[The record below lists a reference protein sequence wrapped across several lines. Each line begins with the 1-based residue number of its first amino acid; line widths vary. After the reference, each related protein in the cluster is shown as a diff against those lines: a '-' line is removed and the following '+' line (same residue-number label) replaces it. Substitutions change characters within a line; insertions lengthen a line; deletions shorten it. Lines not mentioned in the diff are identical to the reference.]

1 METFLRSWLSGI
13 STQGYFS
20 LLSRVLRRK
29 EGRFA
34 RFFLVKNTKK
44 EENVPNDHKV
54 YQMAMKYTKWL
65 ILENLPNGHKIY
77 QMVNIISNL
86 PLNIPNGIYLTL
98 SNMDEN
104 GHKIYQMATQI
115 YQMAKKYNTIF
126 RSQPIRKIY
135 KIYFFVCNYLPL
147 HFIWQP

>member
-1 METFLRSWLSGI
+1 
-13 STQGYFS
+13 
-20 LLSRVLRRK
+20 
-29 EGRFA
+29 
-34 RFFLVKNTKK
+34 
-44 EENVPNDHKV
+44 
-54 YQMAMKYTKWL
+54 MAMKYTKWL

-135 KIYFFVCNYLPL
+135 KIYFFFNAIIYLYISSGNPERRPFFCDLFCKARIAFKSHALYFVCLIKLYGANTKQCPCCRLTGLGEFLP
-147 HFIWQP
+147 H